1 MKTGNFLEVFE
12 KSQFFLKHISIRI
25 WRRFSRDQLHE
36 KKGIKESESD
46 APLETVN
53 LAHFLTCHKLL
64 IDKLYP
70 FKNWKARKE
79 TKIKVAPPFI
89 SIQTVF
95 RFASAVNKSSLR
107 KSGSITIAR
116 VTVKQESKSRSKHNW
131 RGGWYYFQIVP
142 DLWPRTNVA
151 YYEAFLHT

>member
-1 MKTGNFLEVFE
+1 MKTGNFLEVFW
-12 KSQFFLKHISIRI
+12 KVAIFSWNTFLLEYEGVFRVTSCKK
-25 WRRFSRDQLHE
+25 
-36 KKGIKESESD
+36 KKGIKESEND

-79 TKIKVAPPFI
+79 TKIKVAPFI
-89 SIQTVF
+89 SIQTVL
-95 RFASAVNKSSLR
+95 RFTSAVNMSNLR

-131 RGGWYYFQIVP
+131 RGWYYFQIVP

>member
-1 MKTGNFLEVFE
+1 MPGINASRWRNSLWKQAISLKFFE

-25 WRRFSRDQLHE
+25 WRSFSRDQLHG

-64 IDKLYP
+64 IDKLFP

-79 TKIKVAPPFI
+79 TKIKVAPFI
-89 SIQTVF
+89 SIRTVL
-95 RFASAVNKSSLR
+95 RFASAVRYRVYGNRVQSLL
-107 KSGSITIAR
+107 
-116 VTVKQESKSRSKHNW
+116 QEW
-131 RGGWYYFQIVP
+131 R
-142 DLWPRTNVA
+142 
-151 YYEAFLHT
+151 